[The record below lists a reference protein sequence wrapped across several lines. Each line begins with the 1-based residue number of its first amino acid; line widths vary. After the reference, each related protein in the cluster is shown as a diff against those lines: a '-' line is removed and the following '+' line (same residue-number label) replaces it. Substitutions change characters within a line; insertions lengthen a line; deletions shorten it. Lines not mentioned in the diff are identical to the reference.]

1 MLLPVY
7 LYGQPVLR
15 KIAAPIDAN
24 YPNLKEFLINMWETM
39 AKADGV
45 GLAAPQ
51 VGQSIRIFV
60 IDGSGFADKDQS
72 MKDFKK
78 AFINAEI
85 LEEDGENFTFN
96 EGCLSV
102 PGIRED
108 VVRKSRIR
116 IRYQDESFKQY
127 EETFD
132 GIKAR
137 IIQHEYDHLQGKML
151 IDHINP
157 LKRRMLQ
164 GKLNNISKGKVDVD
178 YKIKLLK

>member
-1 MLLPVY
+1 
-7 LYGQPVLR
+7 
-15 KIAAPIDAN
+15 
-24 YPNLKEFLINMWETM
+24 MWETM

-51 VGQSIRIFV
+51 IGQSIRLFV
-60 IDGSGFADKDQS
+60 IDGSGFTDKDPS

-78 AFINAEI
+78 TFINAQI
-85 LEEDGENFTFN
+85 LDESGENFTFN

-108 VVRKSRIR
+108 VVRKSKIK
-116 IRYQDESFKQY
+116 IRYQDENFNEY
-127 EETFD
+127 EEEYD
-132 GIKAR
+132 GLKAR

-164 GKLNNISKGKVDVD
+164 GKLNNISKGKVTCD
-178 YKIKLLK
+178 YKFKILK

>member
-1 MLLPVY
+1 MLLPIY

-15 KIAAPIDAN
+15 KIASTIDKDF
-24 YPNLKEFLINMWETM
+24 PNFQELLANMWETM

-51 VGQSIRIFV
+51 VGQSIRLFV
-60 IDGSGFADKDQS
+60 IDGSGFIDKDPS

-78 AFINAEI
+78 TFINAQMLDES
-85 LEEDGENFTFN
+85 GENNSFN

-108 VVRKSRIR
+108 VVRKSKIK
-116 IRYQDESFKQY
+116 IRYQDENFNEF
-127 EETFD
+127 EEEFE
-132 GIKAR
+132 GLKAR

-164 GKLNNISKGKVDVD
+164 GKLNNISKGKVTCD
-178 YKIKLLK
+178 YKFKILK